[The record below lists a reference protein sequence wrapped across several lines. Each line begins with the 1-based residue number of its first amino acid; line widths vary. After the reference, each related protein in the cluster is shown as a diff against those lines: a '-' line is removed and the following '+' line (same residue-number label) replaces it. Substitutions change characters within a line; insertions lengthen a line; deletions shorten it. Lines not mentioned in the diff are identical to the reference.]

1 MVQGHVY
8 DSIFKEAGH
17 QKCSYAEW
25 AHKSE
30 IWDPD
35 TLGGGESL
43 PRRVSEP
50 EKDNSHGIHYRWKTT
65 EQYRLVQLELL

>member
-1 MVQGHVY
+1 MQGHVY

-17 QKCSYAEW
+17 QKRSYAEW

-43 PRRVSEP
+43 LRRVSEP
-50 EKDNSHGIHYRWKTT
+50 EKITHMESITGEKLQSNID
-65 EQYRLVQLELL
+65 